1 MAVEDADFV
10 VGEDG
15 SVALG
20 RSEVASVLKRKVG
33 VYQLLPS
40 PPDML
45 LLRRV
50 QAHNTTQVVL
60 SGTIVDRSTLLEI
73 VQFIANSGW
82 VGELI
87 VLNGEVRRTIL
98 LESGMVVLATSNSPH
113 ERLGEVLYRHGA
125 LSRAQLDEAMSLISA
140 TRRLGDIVVQK
151 GWIKPNDLYAMLQNQ
166 VREIV
171 FNALALQSGMFFFA
185 RGIDAASVPVRVT
198 LSCNALLMEAVQRID
213 EWTYFRERIP
223 DATVV
228 ATAVLGKTAD
238 GDPAAEK
245 VLAALD
251 GQRTLEEVARITG
264 LGEFEATKAL
274 FALLQSGAAQLKKA
288 ATPRAQLQEQIESFN
303 GVLRDIHRTV
313 DAAGVGDDARTTIS
327 MFLQGGGAFDV
338 LFANAGPKEDG
349 TFDTDTLIA
358 NLQHLHTD
366 NPSHVVQQALHDYVA
381 FALFAAGSVLRRED
395 HQVLAR
401 RVQEQL
407 AAIRPSR

>member
-1 MAVEDADFV
+1 MAVDDADFV

-20 RSEVASVLKRKVG
+20 RSEVATALRARAG

-40 PPDML
+40 PPDL
-45 LLRRV
+45 LMMRRM
-50 QAHNTTQVVL
+50 AASNARVVL
-60 SGTIVDRSTLLEI
+60 SGTIVDRTTLLEM
-73 VQFIANSGW
+73 VQFIASSGW
-82 VGELI
+82 VGELVVI
-87 VLNGEVRRTIL
+87 DGDLRRAML
-98 LESGMVVLATSNSPH
+98 LENGMIVLATSNSPS

-125 LSRAQLDEAMSLISA
+125 LSRAQFDEAMALLSN

-151 GWIKPNDLYAMLQNQ
+151 GWIKPNDLFAMLQNQ

-171 FNALALQSGMFFFA
+171 FNALAAQSGVFYFA

-213 EWTYFRERIP
+213 EWAYFRERIP
-223 DATVV
+223 DASVI
-228 ATAVLGKTAD
+228 ASAVPGKNGD
-238 GDPAAEK
+238 GDPSAEK

-251 GQRTLEEVARITG
+251 GRRTLDEVARLVG

-274 FALLQSGAAQLKKA
+274 FVLLQSGAAQLKKA
-288 ATPRAQLQEQIESFN
+288 SSPREQLSEQLDGFN
-303 GVLRDIHRTV
+303 AVLLDIHRTV
-313 DAAGVGDDARTTIS
+313 DGAGVGDGARTTLS

-338 LFANAGPKEDG
+338 LFANAGPREDG
-349 TFDTDTLIA
+349 TFDVATLMI
-358 NLQHLHTD
+358 NLQRIHTD
-366 NPSHVVQQALHDYVA
+366 DPSRVVQQALHDYVA

-407 AAIRPSR
+407 NNIRLGR